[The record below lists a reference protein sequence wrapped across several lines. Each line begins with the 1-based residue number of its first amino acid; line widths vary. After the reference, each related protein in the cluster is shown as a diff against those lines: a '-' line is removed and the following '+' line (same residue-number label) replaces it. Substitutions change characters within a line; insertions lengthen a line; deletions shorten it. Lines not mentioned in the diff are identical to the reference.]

1 MLDGNVKMTGILPG
15 KGRQIPDAPKKRKE
29 PKPPK
34 APNPVS
40 NTTAPKPRPPIVR
53 KPKPLPKVLWTPV
66 PVPPSFTLNRALPR
80 IAIREFAI
88 RFGELLDISRTHLEE
103 LEEIGGRR
111 SHDLEDDDDIDV
123 EMGWVG
129 ETCLRAILLGI
140 LNLLLN
146 NQPESDGEKK
156 KTIRDA
162 IQEIKASRANLS
174 RIWGALASLR
184 AEFAKVDNEPLFP
197 DPLPPPQHTKIH
209 TTRSGA
215 LTGSGINVTTTAQL
229 VPVVL
234 PLIEMVLD
242 AQDLRDE
249 FEEGAK
255 EAKERAKEERERAKA
270 IREQWEETKK
280 KSHPVRFPFFF
291 LLFFIFLLRRLYSYA
306 SMQDKAART
315 EYKRAMNA
323 LEQAQRVTLHAC
335 APRFAPLGT
344 DHEGRI
350 YFALT
355 PSVAEREAAAALLA
369 GDSTKG
375 GKAQGRAVVS
385 TDERSTLRRW
395 GWFIAVWGEKPV
407 DGLVPEPEDEE
418 EEDIDDAERW
428 WGIWQPDEIRRLADW
443 IAIKNDITEGKR
455 PATKGN
461 SYEQQTVAISNG
473 RGYMTTSTGTSGSLK
488 TGDRESRSG
497 AWSGN
502 LTPLSH
508 ASDTEDEPAF
518 DSSLSS
524 ISGDESDGESNED
537 NGKARMQVDDDARP
551 RPSQNELKT
560 LVKALMEYAEVLD
573 WRVWRMR
580 QEEPRQDG
588 KERVATKDKD
598 KTKAA
603 GRSH

>member
-1 MLDGNVKMTGILPG
+1 
-15 KGRQIPDAPKKRKE
+15 
-29 PKPPK
+29 
-34 APNPVS
+34 
-40 NTTAPKPRPPIVR
+40 
-53 KPKPLPKVLWTPV
+53 
-66 PVPPSFTLNRALPR
+66 
-80 IAIREFAI
+80 
-88 RFGELLDISRTHLEE
+88 
-103 LEEIGGRR
+103 
-111 SHDLEDDDDIDV
+111 
-123 EMGWVG
+123 
-129 ETCLRAILLGI
+129 
-140 LNLLLN
+140 
-146 NQPESDGEKK
+146 
-156 KTIRDA
+156 
-162 IQEIKASRANLS
+162 
-174 RIWGALASLR
+174 
-184 AEFAKVDNEPLFP
+184 
-197 DPLPPPQHTKIH
+197 
-209 TTRSGA
+209 
-215 LTGSGINVTTTAQL
+215 
-229 VPVVL
+229 
-234 PLIEMVLD
+234 
-242 AQDLRDE
+242 
-249 FEEGAK
+249 
-255 EAKERAKEERERAKA
+255 
-270 IREQWEETKK
+270 
-280 KSHPVRFPFFF
+280 
-291 LLFFIFLLRRLYSYA
+291 
-306 SMQDKAART
+306 MQDKAART
-315 EYKRAMNA
+315 EYKRALNA

-407 DGLVPEPEDEE
+407 DGLVPEPEDDDEE
-418 EEDIDDAERW
+418 EEDIDGAERW
-428 WGIWQPDEIRRLADW
+428 WGIWQPDEVRRLADW

-461 SYEQQTVAISNG
+461 SYEQQTVAVSDG
-473 RGYMTTSTGTSGSLK
+473 RGHTATSTGTSGSLK

-497 AWSGN
+497 ALSGN

-524 ISGDESDGESNED
+524 ISGDESDGEPKED
-537 NGKARMQVDDDARP
+537 NGKVRMQVDDDACP

-573 WRVWRMR
+573 WRVWRMQ

-588 KERVATKDKD
+588 KGSVTTKDKD

-603 GRSH
+603 GGTR